1 MRVTNKLNF
10 TNSIQNTMSGASALN
25 KLSMQLSSGM
35 KIQDSYEDASIYI
48 DNTRLEYEL
57 KTLEQIKEATSSAKE
72 MTSNSMKALQDMVK
86 LLENFKVKVTQAAS
100 DSNSQTSREAIAK
113 ELEKIKEQIVQLAN
127 TSINGQ
133 YLFAGAQLN
142 HKPFDSKGNYF
153 GDKNNVNVVTGAG
166 TESPYNIPGFDLF
179 FKAFAG
185 AQLNHKPFDSKGN
198 YFGDKNNVNVVTGAG
213 TESPYNIPGFDLFFK
228 ADGDYQKQITT
239 NESFTDNRYDLN
251 KNPDKKQY
259 LKGNN
264 LWQDLIGLG
273 YVKDKNLEIDKDF
286 DQKDTRLDF
295 PPTTLYVQGVKPDG
309 QSFKSAVLVNPTDKM
324 EDVLEKIGNLYGNT
338 ATEKVVDVTIND
350 SGQIQIRDLKE
361 GNNKL
366 DFHAVAYTPQF
377 DDKTEMQEI
386 ETAMQAANPPL
397 SKDDLTNLVM
407 EAAIGNPARPITD
420 LQSPVQVTINNQQ
433 FEIDLHQTDFIN
445 SKMTDSAGN
454 ATNGADYD
462 NTFFEKHGNSVIGNV
477 SQVIQGTNAYA
488 TDDTKLSEVMSGNAM
503 DSTLNLTVNSKGGNT
518 YNVTVNLQNS
528 TVSFPDPN
536 NPNQNITFPITHTN
550 PTTGNNGV
558 VTPPNE
564 ITYRQIND
572 IIGMF
577 ASDQVPTQTIT
588 PNNGQITNAQYDT
601 LQKLMSDSKST
612 VNVTMDYRGRIS
624 VTDKLSTGTNIGVSL
639 SDSQSGQFPQPPYN
653 HTANQVAGPDMDYR
667 GRISVTDKLST
678 GTNIGVSLSDSQSG
692 QFPQP
697 PYNHT
702 ANQVAGPDF
711 SFNANNS
718 LVIDEPNVDVIKDL
732 DLMIEAV
739 LSGNMRA
746 NADGDNPRNTG
757 MQGALERLD
766 HLSDHINKLNTTMGA
781 YHNNIDNVN
790 MRANADGDNPRN
802 TGMQGALERLDHLSD
817 HINKLNTTM
826 GAYHNNIDNVN
837 TRVTFLGVNVQT
849 LKTKVNDADYG
860 ETLMNLMQTQL
871 AYQASMKA
879 TTTISQLS
887 LLNYM

>member
-179 FKAFAG
+179 FKA
-185 AQLNHKPFDSKGN
+185 
-198 YFGDKNNVNVVTGAG
+198 
-213 TESPYNIPGFDLFFK
+213 
-228 ADGDYQKQITT
+228 DGDYQKQITT
-239 NESFTDNRYDLN
+239 NESFTDNRYDLS
-251 KNPDKKQY
+251 KDPDKKQY
-259 LKGNN
+259 LKGDN

-273 YVKDKNLEIDKDF
+273 YVKDKKLEIDKDF
-286 DQKDTRLDF
+286 EQEDARLDF

-377 DDKTEMQEI
+377 DDKTEMQNI
-386 ETAMQAANPPL
+386 EEAMKATNPHMT
-397 SKDDLTNLVM
+397 KDQLTNLVM
-407 EAAIGNPARPITD
+407 EAAVGNNPQRPITD
-420 LQSPVQVTINNQQ
+420 LRSPVQVTINNQQ

-445 SKMTDSAGN
+445 SKMTDTQGN
-454 ATNGADYD
+454 TTNGADYD

-588 PNNGQITNAQYDT
+588 PNNGQITAQQYDT

-639 SDSQSGQFPQPPYN
+639 SDSQSGQFPPPPY
-653 HTANQVAGPDMDYR
+653 D
-667 GRISVTDKLST
+667 
-678 GTNIGVSLSDSQSG
+678 
-692 QFPQP
+692 
-697 PYNHT
+697 HT

-746 NADGDNPRNTG
+746 D
-757 MQGALERLD
+757 
-766 HLSDHINKLNTTMGA
+766 
-781 YHNNIDNVN
+781 
-790 MRANADGDNPRN
+790 ADGDNPRN

-849 LKTKVNDADYG
+849 LKTKVNDADYA

>member
-179 FKAFAG
+179 FKA
-185 AQLNHKPFDSKGN
+185 
-198 YFGDKNNVNVVTGAG
+198 
-213 TESPYNIPGFDLFFK
+213 
-228 ADGDYQKQITT
+228 DGDYQKQITT

-259 LKGNN
+259 LKGDN

-273 YVKDKNLEIDKDF
+273 YVKDKKLEIDEDF

-377 DDKTEMQEI
+377 DDKTEMQKI
-386 ETAMQAANPPL
+386 EEAMKAQQPPMT
-397 SKDDLTNLVM
+397 KDELTNAVM
-407 EAAIGNPARPITD
+407 QAAIGNPARPITD

-653 HTANQVAGPDMDYR
+653 HTANQVAGPD
-667 GRISVTDKLST
+667 
-678 GTNIGVSLSDSQSG
+678 
-692 QFPQP
+692 
-697 PYNHT
+697 
-702 ANQVAGPDF
+702 F

-739 LSGNMRA
+739 LSG
-746 NADGDNPRNTG
+746 
-757 MQGALERLD
+757 
-766 HLSDHINKLNTTMGA
+766 
-781 YHNNIDNVN
+781 N

>member
-179 FKAFAG
+179 FKA
-185 AQLNHKPFDSKGN
+185 
-198 YFGDKNNVNVVTGAG
+198 
-213 TESPYNIPGFDLFFK
+213 
-228 ADGDYQKQITT
+228 DGDYQKQITT
-239 NESFTDNRYDLN
+239 NESFTDNRHDLS
-251 KNPDKKQY
+251 KDPSKKQY
-259 LKGNN
+259 LKGDN

-273 YVKDKNLEIDKDF
+273 YVKDKKLEIDKDF

-377 DDKTEMQEI
+377 DDKTEMQNI
-386 ETAMQAANPPL
+386 EEAMKATNPPMT
-397 SKDDLTNLVM
+397 KDQLTNLVM
-407 EAAIGNPARPITD
+407 EAAVGNNPQRPITD

-445 SKMTDSAGN
+445 SKMTDSQGN

-462 NTFFEKHGNSVIGNV
+462 NTFFEKHGNSVIGNI

-518 YNVTVNLQNS
+518 YNVSINLQNS

-550 PTTGNNGV
+550 PATGNNGV

-577 ASDQVPTQTIT
+577 ASDQIPTQTIT

-612 VNVTMDYRGRIS
+612 VNVT
-624 VTDKLSTGTNIGVSL
+624 
-639 SDSQSGQFPQPPYN
+639 
-653 HTANQVAGPDMDYR
+653 MDYR

-790 MRANADGDNPRN
+790 
-802 TGMQGALERLDHLSD
+802 
-817 HINKLNTTM
+817 
-826 GAYHNNIDNVN
+826 

>member
-142 HKPFDSKGNYF
+142 N
-153 GDKNNVNVVTGAG
+153 
-166 TESPYNIPGFDLF
+166 
-179 FKAFAG
+179 
-185 AQLNHKPFDSKGN
+185 KPFDSKGN

-239 NESFTDNRYDLN
+239 NEKFTDNRYDLYQ
-251 KNPDKKQY
+251 NPDKTKY
-259 LKGNN
+259 LTGDN

-273 YVKDKNLEIDKDF
+273 YVKDKKLDIDKDF
-286 DQKDTRLDF
+286 EQDTKLNF
-295 PPTTLYVQGVKPDG
+295 PPTTLYVQGVRPDG
-309 QSFKSAVLVNPTDKM
+309 QSFKSAVLVGPEDKM

-338 ATEKVVDVTIND
+338 ATEKVVDVTLND
-350 SGQIQIRDLKE
+350 SGQIQITDLKE

-377 DDKTEMQEI
+377 DDKKEFQDI
-386 ETAMQAANPPL
+386 EEAMKQANPQL
-397 SKDDLTNLVM
+397 TKDNLTNLVM
-407 EAAIGNPARPITD
+407 TEALKRNPPPGNNPITD
-420 LQSPVQVTINNQQ
+420 LNSPVTVTINNKQ
-433 FEIDLHQTDFIN
+433 FTIDLHQTDFIN
-445 SKMTDSAGN
+445 SKMTDSGGN

-462 NTFFEKHGNSVIGNV
+462 NVFFEKHGNSVVGNV

-488 TDDTKLSEVMSGNAM
+488 TDDTKLSEVMSGTAM
-503 DSTLNLTVNSKGGNT
+503 DSTLSLTVNSKGGNT
-518 YNVTVNLQNS
+518 YNVTINLQNS

-536 NPNQNITFPITHTN
+536 NAGQIISFPITHTN

-588 PNNGQITNAQYDT
+588 PNNGQITTQQYGT

-612 VNVTMDYRGRIS
+612 VNVTMDYKGRIS

-639 SDSQSGQFPQPPYN
+639 RDSQSGQFPQPPFT
-653 HTANQVAGPDMDYR
+653 HTANQM
-667 GRISVTDKLST
+667 
-678 GTNIGVSLSDSQSG
+678 
-692 QFPQP
+692 
-697 PYNHT
+697 
-702 ANQVAGPDF
+702 AGPDF
-711 SFNANNS
+711 SFSANNS
-718 LVIDEPNVDVIKDL
+718 LVIDEPNVDIIKDL

-739 LSGNMRA
+739 LSGDMRA
-746 NADGDNPRNTG
+746 D
-757 MQGALERLD
+757 
-766 HLSDHINKLNTTMGA
+766 
-781 YHNNIDNVN
+781 
-790 MRANADGDNPRN
+790 ADGDNPRN

-837 TRVTFLGVNVQT
+837 TRVTFLAVNVQT
-849 LKTKVNDADYG
+849 LKTQVNDADYG

>member
-179 FKAFAG
+179 FKA
-185 AQLNHKPFDSKGN
+185 
-198 YFGDKNNVNVVTGAG
+198 
-213 TESPYNIPGFDLFFK
+213 
-228 ADGDYQKQITT
+228 DGDYQKQITT
-239 NESFTDNRYDLN
+239 NESFTDNRHDLS
-251 KNPDKKQY
+251 KDPSKKQY
-259 LKGNN
+259 LKGDN

-386 ETAMQAANPPL
+386 ETAMQAAQPPL

-420 LQSPVQVTINNQQ
+420 LQSPVQVTINGQQ
-433 FEIDLHQTDFIN
+433 FEIDLHKTDFIN

-503 DSTLNLTVNSKGGNT
+503 DSTLNLTVNSKGENT

-528 TVSFPDPN
+528 TVSFPDPA
-536 NPNQNITFPITHTN
+536 NPGQTITFPITHTN

-612 VNVTMDYRGRIS
+612 VNVT
-624 VTDKLSTGTNIGVSL
+624 
-639 SDSQSGQFPQPPYN
+639 
-653 HTANQVAGPDMDYR
+653 MDYR

-790 MRANADGDNPRN
+790 
-802 TGMQGALERLDHLSD
+802 
-817 HINKLNTTM
+817 
-826 GAYHNNIDNVN
+826 

-849 LKTKVNDADYG
+849 LKTKVNDADYA

>member
-100 DSNSQTSREAIAK
+100 DRNSQTSREAIAK

-179 FKAFAG
+179 FKA
-185 AQLNHKPFDSKGN
+185 
-198 YFGDKNNVNVVTGAG
+198 
-213 TESPYNIPGFDLFFK
+213 
-228 ADGDYQKQITT
+228 DGDYQKQITT
-239 NESFTDNRYDLN
+239 NESFTDNRHDLS
-251 KNPDKKQY
+251 KDPSKKQY
-259 LKGNN
+259 LKGDN

-273 YVKDKNLEIDKDF
+273 YVKDKKLEIDKDF

-377 DDKTEMQEI
+377 DDKTEMQKI
-386 ETAMQAANPPL
+386 EEAMKAQQPPMT
-397 SKDDLTNLVM
+397 KDELTNAVM
-407 EAAIGNPARPITD
+407 QAAIGNPARPITD

-588 PNNGQITNAQYDT
+588 PNNGQINANQYDT

-639 SDSQSGQFPQPPYN
+639 SDSQSGQFPQPPYT
-653 HTANQVAGPDMDYR
+653 HTAN
-667 GRISVTDKLST
+667 
-678 GTNIGVSLSDSQSG
+678 SQ
-692 QFPQP
+692 P
-697 PYNHT
+697 
-702 ANQVAGPDF
+702 GPDF

-739 LSGNMRA
+739 LSG
-746 NADGDNPRNTG
+746 
-757 MQGALERLD
+757 
-766 HLSDHINKLNTTMGA
+766 
-781 YHNNIDNVN
+781 N

>member
-179 FKAFAG
+179 FKA
-185 AQLNHKPFDSKGN
+185 
-198 YFGDKNNVNVVTGAG
+198 
-213 TESPYNIPGFDLFFK
+213 
-228 ADGDYQKQITT
+228 DGDYQKQITT
-239 NESFTDNRYDLN
+239 NESFTDNRHDLS
-251 KNPDKKQY
+251 KDPSKKQY
-259 LKGNN
+259 LKGDN

-286 DQKDTRLDF
+286 DQEDTRLDF

-377 DDKTEMQEI
+377 DDKTEMQKI
-386 ETAMQAANPPL
+386 EEAMKAQQPPMT
-397 SKDDLTNLVM
+397 KVELTNAVM
-407 EAAIGNPARPITD
+407 QAAIGNPARPITD

-528 TVSFPDPN
+528 TVSFPDPA
-536 NPNQNITFPITHTN
+536 NPGQTITFPITHTN

-639 SDSQSGQFPQPPYN
+639 SDSQSGHFPQPPYD
-653 HTANQVAGPDMDYR
+653 HTAN
-667 GRISVTDKLST
+667 
-678 GTNIGVSLSDSQSG
+678 SQ
-692 QFPQP
+692 P
-697 PYNHT
+697 
-702 ANQVAGPDF
+702 GPDF

-746 NADGDNPRNTG
+746 NADGN
-757 MQGALERLD
+757 
-766 HLSDHINKLNTTMGA
+766 
-781 YHNNIDNVN
+781 
-790 MRANADGDNPRN
+790 NPRN

-849 LKTKVNDADYG
+849 LKTKVNDADYA

>member
-179 FKAFAG
+179 FKA
-185 AQLNHKPFDSKGN
+185 
-198 YFGDKNNVNVVTGAG
+198 
-213 TESPYNIPGFDLFFK
+213 
-228 ADGDYQKQITT
+228 DGDYQKQITT
-239 NESFTDNRYDLN
+239 NESFTDNRHDLS
-251 KNPDKKQY
+251 KDPSKKQY
-259 LKGNN
+259 LKGDN

-377 DDKTEMQEI
+377 DDKKEFQEI
-386 ETAMQAANPPL
+386 KEAMKAQQPPMT
-397 SKDDLTNLVM
+397 KDELTNAVM
-407 EAAIGNPARPITD
+407 QAAIGNPARPITD

-445 SKMTDSAGN
+445 SKMTDTQGN

-588 PNNGQITNAQYDT
+588 PNNGQITAQQYDT

-612 VNVTMDYRGRIS
+612 VNVT
-624 VTDKLSTGTNIGVSL
+624 
-639 SDSQSGQFPQPPYN
+639 
-653 HTANQVAGPDMDYR
+653 MDYR

-790 MRANADGDNPRN
+790 
-802 TGMQGALERLDHLSD
+802 
-817 HINKLNTTM
+817 
-826 GAYHNNIDNVN
+826 

-849 LKTKVNDADYG
+849 LKTKVNDADYA

>member
-179 FKAFAG
+179 FKA
-185 AQLNHKPFDSKGN
+185 
-198 YFGDKNNVNVVTGAG
+198 
-213 TESPYNIPGFDLFFK
+213 
-228 ADGDYQKQITT
+228 DGDYQKQITT
-239 NESFTDNRYDLN
+239 NESFTDNRHDLS
-251 KNPDKKQY
+251 KDPSKKQY
-259 LKGNN
+259 LKGDN

-338 ATEKVVDVTIND
+338 VTEKVVDVTIND

-377 DDKTEMQEI
+377 DDKTEMQKI
-386 ETAMQAANPPL
+386 EEAMKAQQPPMTKDELTNAVMQAAI
-397 SKDDLTNLVM
+397 D
-407 EAAIGNPARPITD
+407 NPARPITD
-420 LQSPVQVTINNQQ
+420 LQSPVQVTINNQR

-653 HTANQVAGPDMDYR
+653 HTANQVAGPD
-667 GRISVTDKLST
+667 
-678 GTNIGVSLSDSQSG
+678 
-692 QFPQP
+692 
-697 PYNHT
+697 
-702 ANQVAGPDF
+702 F

-739 LSGNMRA
+739 LSG
-746 NADGDNPRNTG
+746 
-757 MQGALERLD
+757 
-766 HLSDHINKLNTTMGA
+766 
-781 YHNNIDNVN
+781 N

>member
-25 KLSMQLSSGM
+25 KLDMQLSSGM

-57 KTLEQIKEATSSAKE
+57 ETLKQIKEATSSAKE

-179 FKAFAG
+179 FKA
-185 AQLNHKPFDSKGN
+185 
-198 YFGDKNNVNVVTGAG
+198 
-213 TESPYNIPGFDLFFK
+213 
-228 ADGDYQKQITT
+228 DGDYQKQITT
-239 NESFTDNRYDLN
+239 NESFTDNRYDLS
-251 KNPDKKQY
+251 KDPDKKQY
-259 LKGNN
+259 LKGDN

-273 YVKDKNLEIDKDF
+273 YVKDKNLKIDKDF
-286 DQKDTRLDF
+286 EQDDTRLKF

-386 ETAMQAANPPL
+386 ETAMQAAQPPL

-407 EAAIGNPARPITD
+407 EAAIGNNPARPITN
-420 LQSPVQVTINNQQ
+420 LQSPVQITINNQQ

-445 SKMTDSAGN
+445 SKMTDTQGN

-528 TVSFPDPN
+528 TVSFPDPA
-536 NPNQNITFPITHTN
+536 NPNQTITFPITHTN

-624 VTDKLSTGTNIGVSL
+624 VTDKLSTGTNIGISL
-639 SDSQSGQFPQPPYN
+639 NDSQSGHF
-653 HTANQVAGPDMDYR
+653 
-667 GRISVTDKLST
+667 L
-678 GTNIGVSLSDSQSG
+678 
-692 QFPQP
+692 QP

-790 MRANADGDNPRN
+790 
-802 TGMQGALERLDHLSD
+802 
-817 HINKLNTTM
+817 
-826 GAYHNNIDNVN
+826 

-849 LKTKVNDADYG
+849 LKTKVNDADYS

>member
-25 KLSMQLSSGM
+25 KLSLQLSLGM

-57 KTLEQIKEATSSAKE
+57 ETLKQIKEATSSAKE

-179 FKAFAG
+179 FKA
-185 AQLNHKPFDSKGN
+185 
-198 YFGDKNNVNVVTGAG
+198 
-213 TESPYNIPGFDLFFK
+213 
-228 ADGDYQKQITT
+228 DGDYQKQITT
-239 NESFTDNRYDLN
+239 NESFTDNRYDLS
-251 KNPDKKQY
+251 KDPDKKQY
-259 LKGNN
+259 LKGDN

-273 YVKDKNLEIDKDF
+273 YVKDKNLNIDKDF
-286 DQKDTRLDF
+286 EQDDTRLKF

-377 DDKTEMQEI
+377 DDRTEMQEI
-386 ETAMQAANPPL
+386 ENAMQAAQPPL

-407 EAAIGNPARPITD
+407 EAAIGNNPARPITN
-420 LQSPVQVTINNQQ
+420 LQSSVQITINNQQ

-445 SKMTDSAGN
+445 SKMTDTQGN

-528 TVSFPDPN
+528 TVSFPDPA
-536 NPNQNITFPITHTN
+536 NPNQTITFPITHTN

-639 SDSQSGQFPQPPYN
+639 SDSQSGHFPQPPYN
-653 HTANQVAGPDMDYR
+653 HTA
-667 GRISVTDKLST
+667 S
-678 GTNIGVSLSDSQSG
+678 
-692 QFPQP
+692 
-697 PYNHT
+697 
-702 ANQVAGPDF
+702 QVAGPDF

-790 MRANADGDNPRN
+790 
-802 TGMQGALERLDHLSD
+802 
-817 HINKLNTTM
+817 
-826 GAYHNNIDNVN
+826 

-849 LKTKVNDADYG
+849 LKTKVNDADYT

>member
-127 TSINGQ
+127 TSVNGQ
-133 YLFAGAQLN
+133 YLF
-142 HKPFDSKGNYF
+142 S
-153 GDKNNVNVVTGAG
+153 
-166 TESPYNIPGFDLF
+166 
-179 FKAFAG
+179 G

-239 NESFTDNRYDLN
+239 NESFTDNRYDLS
-251 KNPDKKQY
+251 KDPSKKQY
-259 LKGNN
+259 LKGDN

-273 YVKDKNLEIDKDF
+273 YVKDKNLDIDKDF
-286 DQKDTRLDF
+286 EQDDTRLDF

-377 DDKTEMQEI
+377 DDKTEMQKI

-407 EAAIGNPARPITD
+407 EAAIGNNPARPITD

-445 SKMTDSAGN
+445 SKMTDTQGN

-462 NTFFEKHGNSVIGNV
+462 NTFFEKHGNSVIGNI

-503 DSTLNLTVNSKGGNT
+503 DSTLNLTVNSKGRNT
-518 YNVTVNLQNS
+518 YNVSINLQNS

-550 PTTGNNGV
+550 PATGNDGV

-577 ASDQVPTQTIT
+577 ASDQIPTQTIT
-588 PNNGQITNAQYDT
+588 PNNGQITANQYDT

-612 VNVTMDYRGRIS
+612 VNVT
-624 VTDKLSTGTNIGVSL
+624 
-639 SDSQSGQFPQPPYN
+639 
-653 HTANQVAGPDMDYR
+653 MDYR

-746 NADGDNPRNTG
+746 NAD
-757 MQGALERLD
+757 A
-766 HLSDHINKLNTTMGA
+766 
-781 YHNNIDNVN
+781 
-790 MRANADGDNPRN
+790 DNPRN

>member
-142 HKPFDSKGNYF
+142 N
-153 GDKNNVNVVTGAG
+153 
-166 TESPYNIPGFDLF
+166 
-179 FKAFAG
+179 
-185 AQLNHKPFDSKGN
+185 KPFDSKGN

-259 LKGNN
+259 LKGDN

-286 DQKDTRLDF
+286 EQDDTRLKF

-377 DDKTEMQEI
+377 DDKTEMKNI
-386 ETAMQAANPPL
+386 KNAMAANNPAMDM
-397 SKDDLTNLVM
+397 DDLTNLVM
-407 EAAIGNPARPITD
+407 TEALKRNPPAAGNNPITD

-433 FEIDLHQTDFIN
+433 FTIDLHQTDFIN

-518 YNVTVNLQNS
+518 YNVTVDLQNS
-528 TVSFPDPN
+528 TVSFPDPA
-536 NPNQNITFPITHTN
+536 NPGQTITFPITHTN

-588 PNNGQITNAQYDT
+588 PNNGQINANQYDT

-612 VNVTMDYRGRIS
+612 VNVT
-624 VTDKLSTGTNIGVSL
+624 
-639 SDSQSGQFPQPPYN
+639 
-653 HTANQVAGPDMDYR
+653 MDYR

-790 MRANADGDNPRN
+790 
-802 TGMQGALERLDHLSD
+802 
-817 HINKLNTTM
+817 
-826 GAYHNNIDNVN
+826 

>member
-179 FKAFAG
+179 FKA
-185 AQLNHKPFDSKGN
+185 
-198 YFGDKNNVNVVTGAG
+198 
-213 TESPYNIPGFDLFFK
+213 
-228 ADGDYQKQITT
+228 DGDYQKQITT

-251 KNPDKKQY
+251 ENPDKKQY
-259 LKGNN
+259 LKGDN

-273 YVKDKNLEIDKDF
+273 YVKDKKLDIDKDF
-286 DQKDTRLDF
+286 EQDDTRLKF

-377 DDKTEMQEI
+377 DDKTEMQNI
-386 ETAMQAANPPL
+386 EEAMKATNPPMT
-397 SKDDLTNLVM
+397 KDQLTNLVM
-407 EAAIGNPARPITD
+407 EAAVGNNPQRPITD

-445 SKMTDSAGN
+445 SKMTDTQGN
-454 ATNGADYD
+454 TTNGADYD

-528 TVSFPDPN
+528 TVSFPDPA
-536 NPNQNITFPITHTN
+536 NPGQTITFPITHTN

-588 PNNGQITNAQYDT
+588 PNNGQINANQYDT

-612 VNVTMDYRGRIS
+612 VNVT
-624 VTDKLSTGTNIGVSL
+624 
-639 SDSQSGQFPQPPYN
+639 
-653 HTANQVAGPDMDYR
+653 MDYR

-790 MRANADGDNPRN
+790 
-802 TGMQGALERLDHLSD
+802 
-817 HINKLNTTM
+817 
-826 GAYHNNIDNVN
+826 

-849 LKTKVNDADYG
+849 LKTKVNDADYA

>member
-179 FKAFAG
+179 FKA
-185 AQLNHKPFDSKGN
+185 
-198 YFGDKNNVNVVTGAG
+198 
-213 TESPYNIPGFDLFFK
+213 
-228 ADGDYQKQITT
+228 DGDYQKQITT
-239 NESFTDNRYDLN
+239 NESFTDNRHDLS
-251 KNPDKKQY
+251 KDPSKKQY
-259 LKGNN
+259 LKGDN

-273 YVKDKNLEIDKDF
+273 YVKDKKLEIDKDF

-386 ETAMQAANPPL
+386 ETAMRAAQPPL

-445 SKMTDSAGN
+445 SKMTDTQGN

-528 TVSFPDPN
+528 TVSFPDPA
-536 NPNQNITFPITHTN
+536 NPGQTITFPITHTN

-588 PNNGQITNAQYDT
+588 PNNGQINANQYDT

-639 SDSQSGQFPQPPYN
+639 SDSQSGQFPQPPYT
-653 HTANQVAGPDMDYR
+653 HTAN
-667 GRISVTDKLST
+667 
-678 GTNIGVSLSDSQSG
+678 SQ
-692 QFPQP
+692 P
-697 PYNHT
+697 
-702 ANQVAGPDF
+702 GPDF

-790 MRANADGDNPRN
+790 
-802 TGMQGALERLDHLSD
+802 
-817 HINKLNTTM
+817 
-826 GAYHNNIDNVN
+826 

-849 LKTKVNDADYG
+849 LKTKVNDADYA

>member
-25 KLSMQLSSGM
+25 KLDMQLSSGM

-57 KTLEQIKEATSSAKE
+57 ETLKQIKEATSSAKE

-179 FKAFAG
+179 FKA
-185 AQLNHKPFDSKGN
+185 
-198 YFGDKNNVNVVTGAG
+198 
-213 TESPYNIPGFDLFFK
+213 
-228 ADGDYQKQITT
+228 DGDYQKQITT
-239 NESFTDNRYDLN
+239 NESFTDNRYDLS
-251 KNPDKKQY
+251 KDPDKKQY
-259 LKGNN
+259 LKGDN

-273 YVKDKNLEIDKDF
+273 YVKDKNLKIDKDF
-286 DQKDTRLDF
+286 EQDDTRLKF

-377 DDKTEMQEI
+377 DDKTEMQKI
-386 ETAMQAANPPL
+386 ETAMQAAQPPL

-407 EAAIGNPARPITD
+407 EAAIGNNPARPITD
-420 LQSPVQVTINNQQ
+420 LQSPVQITINNQQ

-445 SKMTDSAGN
+445 SKMTDTQGG

-503 DSTLNLTVNSKGGNT
+503 DSILNLTVNSKGGNT

-528 TVSFPDPN
+528 TVSFPDPA
-536 NPNQNITFPITHTN
+536 NPNQTITFPITHTN

-624 VTDKLSTGTNIGVSL
+624 VTDKLSTGTNIGISL
-639 SDSQSGQFPQPPYN
+639 SDSQSG
-653 HTANQVAGPDMDYR
+653 H
-667 GRISVTDKLST
+667 
-678 GTNIGVSLSDSQSG
+678 
-692 QFPQP
+692 FPQP

-790 MRANADGDNPRN
+790 
-802 TGMQGALERLDHLSD
+802 
-817 HINKLNTTM
+817 
-826 GAYHNNIDNVN
+826 

-849 LKTKVNDADYG
+849 LKTKVNDADYS

>member
-127 TSINGQ
+127 TSVNGQ
-133 YLFAGAQLN
+133 YLF
-142 HKPFDSKGNYF
+142 S
-153 GDKNNVNVVTGAG
+153 
-166 TESPYNIPGFDLF
+166 
-179 FKAFAG
+179 G

-239 NESFTDNRYDLN
+239 NESFTDNRYDLS
-251 KNPDKKQY
+251 KDPSKKQY
-259 LKGNN
+259 LKGDN

-273 YVKDKNLEIDKDF
+273 YVKDKNLDIDKDF
-286 DQKDTRLDF
+286 EQDDTRLDF

-338 ATEKVVDVTIND
+338 VTEKVVDVTIND

-377 DDKTEMQEI
+377 DDKTEMQKI
-386 ETAMQAANPPL
+386 EEAMKAQQPPMT
-397 SKDDLTNLVM
+397 KDELTNAVM
-407 EAAIGNPARPITD
+407 QAAIGNPARPITD

-550 PTTGNNGV
+550 PATGNNGV

-612 VNVTMDYRGRIS
+612 VNVT
-624 VTDKLSTGTNIGVSL
+624 
-639 SDSQSGQFPQPPYN
+639 
-653 HTANQVAGPDMDYR
+653 MDYR

-790 MRANADGDNPRN
+790 
-802 TGMQGALERLDHLSD
+802 
-817 HINKLNTTM
+817 
-826 GAYHNNIDNVN
+826 

>member
-179 FKAFAG
+179 FKA
-185 AQLNHKPFDSKGN
+185 
-198 YFGDKNNVNVVTGAG
+198 
-213 TESPYNIPGFDLFFK
+213 
-228 ADGDYQKQITT
+228 DGDYQKQITT
-239 NESFTDNRYDLN
+239 NESFTDNRHDLS
-251 KNPDKKQY
+251 KDPSKKQY
-259 LKGNN
+259 LKGDN

-338 ATEKVVDVTIND
+338 STEKVVDVTIND

-377 DDKTEMQEI
+377 DDKTEMEKI
-386 ETAMQAANPPL
+386 KNAMAANNPAMDM
-397 SKDDLTNLVM
+397 DDLTNLVM
-407 EAAIGNPARPITD
+407 IEALKRNPPAAGNNPITD

-433 FEIDLHQTDFIN
+433 FTIDLHQTDFIN
-445 SKMTDSAGN
+445 SKMTDTQGN

-528 TVSFPDPN
+528 IVSFPDPA
-536 NPNQNITFPITHTN
+536 NPGQTITFPITHTN

-612 VNVTMDYRGRIS
+612 VNVT
-624 VTDKLSTGTNIGVSL
+624 
-639 SDSQSGQFPQPPYN
+639 
-653 HTANQVAGPDMDYR
+653 MDYR

-790 MRANADGDNPRN
+790 
-802 TGMQGALERLDHLSD
+802 
-817 HINKLNTTM
+817 
-826 GAYHNNIDNVN
+826 

>member
-179 FKAFAG
+179 FKA
-185 AQLNHKPFDSKGN
+185 
-198 YFGDKNNVNVVTGAG
+198 
-213 TESPYNIPGFDLFFK
+213 
-228 ADGDYQKQITT
+228 DGDYQKQITT
-239 NESFTDNRYDLN
+239 NESFTDNRHDLS
-251 KNPDKKQY
+251 KDPSKKQY
-259 LKGNN
+259 LKGDN

-273 YVKDKNLEIDKDF
+273 YVKDKKLEIDKDF

-377 DDKTEMQEI
+377 DDKKEFQEI
-386 ETAMQAANPPL
+386 KEAMEAQQPPMTKDELTNAIMTEALKRNPP
-397 SKDDLTNLVM
+397 
-407 EAAIGNPARPITD
+407 AAGNNPITD

-433 FEIDLHQTDFIN
+433 FTIDLHQTDFIN

-528 TVSFPDPN
+528 TVSFPDPA
-536 NPNQNITFPITHTN
+536 NPGQTITFPITHTN

-612 VNVTMDYRGRIS
+612 VNVT
-624 VTDKLSTGTNIGVSL
+624 
-639 SDSQSGQFPQPPYN
+639 
-653 HTANQVAGPDMDYR
+653 MDYR

-790 MRANADGDNPRN
+790 
-802 TGMQGALERLDHLSD
+802 
-817 HINKLNTTM
+817 
-826 GAYHNNIDNVN
+826 

>member
-179 FKAFAG
+179 FKA
-185 AQLNHKPFDSKGN
+185 
-198 YFGDKNNVNVVTGAG
+198 
-213 TESPYNIPGFDLFFK
+213 
-228 ADGDYQKQITT
+228 DGDYQKQITT

-259 LKGNN
+259 LKGDN

-273 YVKDKNLEIDKDF
+273 YVKDKKLEIDKDF

-309 QSFKSAVLVNPTDKM
+309 QSFKSAVLVGPEDKM

-377 DDKTEMQEI
+377 SDKTQMKDI
-386 ETAMQAANPPL
+386 ETEMAAAQPPL
-397 SKDDLTNLVM
+397 DKDALTNLVM
-407 EAAIGNPARPITD
+407 EEALKRNPPPGNNPITD
-420 LQSPVQVTINNQQ
+420 LNSPVTVTINNKQ
-433 FEIDLHQTDFIN
+433 FTIDLHQTNFIN
-445 SKMTDSAGN
+445 SKLTDTQGN

-518 YNVTVNLQNS
+518 YNVTVDLQNS
-528 TVSFPDPN
+528 TVSFPDPA
-536 NPNQNITFPITHTN
+536 NPGQTITFPITHTN

-588 PNNGQITNAQYDT
+588 PNNGQINANQYDT

-639 SDSQSGQFPQPPYN
+639 SDSQSGQFPQPPYT
-653 HTANQVAGPDMDYR
+653 HTAN
-667 GRISVTDKLST
+667 
-678 GTNIGVSLSDSQSG
+678 SQ
-692 QFPQP
+692 P
-697 PYNHT
+697 
-702 ANQVAGPDF
+702 GPDF

-790 MRANADGDNPRN
+790 
-802 TGMQGALERLDHLSD
+802 
-817 HINKLNTTM
+817 
-826 GAYHNNIDNVN
+826 

-849 LKTKVNDADYG
+849 LKTKVNDADYA

>member
-179 FKAFAG
+179 FKA
-185 AQLNHKPFDSKGN
+185 
-198 YFGDKNNVNVVTGAG
+198 
-213 TESPYNIPGFDLFFK
+213 
-228 ADGDYQKQITT
+228 DGDYQKQITT
-239 NESFTDNRYDLN
+239 NESFTDNRHDLS
-251 KNPDKKQY
+251 KDPSKKQY
-259 LKGNN
+259 LKGDN

-377 DDKTEMQEI
+377 DDKTEMEKI
-386 ETAMQAANPPL
+386 KNAMAANNPAMDM
-397 SKDDLTNLVM
+397 DDLTNLVM
-407 EAAIGNPARPITD
+407 TEALKRNPPAAGNNPITD

-528 TVSFPDPN
+528 TVSFPDPA
-536 NPNQNITFPITHTN
+536 NPGQTITFPITHTN

-588 PNNGQITNAQYDT
+588 PNNGQINANQYDT

-612 VNVTMDYRGRIS
+612 VNVT
-624 VTDKLSTGTNIGVSL
+624 
-639 SDSQSGQFPQPPYN
+639 
-653 HTANQVAGPDMDYR
+653 MDYR

-790 MRANADGDNPRN
+790 
-802 TGMQGALERLDHLSD
+802 
-817 HINKLNTTM
+817 
-826 GAYHNNIDNVN
+826 

>member
-179 FKAFAG
+179 FKA
-185 AQLNHKPFDSKGN
+185 
-198 YFGDKNNVNVVTGAG
+198 
-213 TESPYNIPGFDLFFK
+213 
-228 ADGDYQKQITT
+228 DGDYQKQITT
-239 NESFTDNRYDLN
+239 NESFTDNRHDLS
-251 KNPDKKQY
+251 KDPSKKQY
-259 LKGNN
+259 LKGDN

-386 ETAMQAANPPL
+386 EAAMQAAQPPL

-420 LQSPVQVTINNQQ
+420 LQSPVQVTINGQQ

-528 TVSFPDPN
+528 TVSFPDPA
-536 NPNQNITFPITHTN
+536 NPGQTITFPITHTN

-577 ASDQVPTQTIT
+577 ASDQVPTQSIQ

-653 HTANQVAGPDMDYR
+653 HTANP
-667 GRISVTDKLST
+667 
-678 GTNIGVSLSDSQSG
+678 
-692 QFPQP
+692 
-697 PYNHT
+697 
-702 ANQVAGPDF
+702 VAGPDF

-790 MRANADGDNPRN
+790 
-802 TGMQGALERLDHLSD
+802 
-817 HINKLNTTM
+817 
-826 GAYHNNIDNVN
+826 

-849 LKTKVNDADYG
+849 LKTKVNDADYA

>member
-179 FKAFAG
+179 FKA
-185 AQLNHKPFDSKGN
+185 
-198 YFGDKNNVNVVTGAG
+198 
-213 TESPYNIPGFDLFFK
+213 
-228 ADGDYQKQITT
+228 DGDYQKQITT

-259 LKGNN
+259 LKGDN

-377 DDKTEMQEI
+377 DDKTEMEKI
-386 ETAMQAANPPL
+386 KNAMAANNPAMDM
-397 SKDDLTNLVM
+397 DDLTNLVM
-407 EAAIGNPARPITD
+407 TEALKRNPPAAGNNPITD

-433 FEIDLHQTDFIN
+433 FTIDLHQTDFIN
-445 SKMTDSAGN
+445 SKMTDTQGN

-503 DSTLNLTVNSKGGNT
+503 DSTLNLTVNSKDGNT

-528 TVSFPDPN
+528 TVSFPDPA
-536 NPNQNITFPITHTN
+536 NPGQTITFPITHTN

-577 ASDQVPTQTIT
+577 ASDQVPTQSIQ

-639 SDSQSGQFPQPPYN
+639 SDSQSGQFPQPPYT
-653 HTANQVAGPDMDYR
+653 HTAN
-667 GRISVTDKLST
+667 
-678 GTNIGVSLSDSQSG
+678 SQ
-692 QFPQP
+692 P
-697 PYNHT
+697 
-702 ANQVAGPDF
+702 GPDF

-790 MRANADGDNPRN
+790 
-802 TGMQGALERLDHLSD
+802 
-817 HINKLNTTM
+817 
-826 GAYHNNIDNVN
+826 

-849 LKTKVNDADYG
+849 LKTKVNDADYA

>member
-179 FKAFAG
+179 FKA
-185 AQLNHKPFDSKGN
+185 
-198 YFGDKNNVNVVTGAG
+198 
-213 TESPYNIPGFDLFFK
+213 
-228 ADGDYQKQITT
+228 DGDYQKQITT
-239 NESFTDNRYDLN
+239 NESFTDNRYDLS

-259 LKGNN
+259 LKGDN

-273 YVKDKNLEIDKDF
+273 YVKDKNLDIDKDF
-286 DQKDTRLDF
+286 EQDDTRLDF

-309 QSFKSAVLVNPTDKM
+309 QSFKSAVLVGPKDKM

-338 ATEKVVDVTIND
+338 TTEKVVDVTIND

-377 DDKTEMQEI
+377 DDKTEMQNIKE
-386 ETAMQAANPPL
+386 AMKATNPPMT
-397 SKDDLTNLVM
+397 KDQLTNLVM
-407 EAAIGNPARPITD
+407 GAAVGNNPQRPITD

-445 SKMTDSAGN
+445 SKMTDTQGN
-454 ATNGADYD
+454 TTNGADYD

-653 HTANQVAGPDMDYR
+653 HTANQVAGPD
-667 GRISVTDKLST
+667 
-678 GTNIGVSLSDSQSG
+678 
-692 QFPQP
+692 
-697 PYNHT
+697 
-702 ANQVAGPDF
+702 F

-790 MRANADGDNPRN
+790 
-802 TGMQGALERLDHLSD
+802 
-817 HINKLNTTM
+817 
-826 GAYHNNIDNVN
+826 

-849 LKTKVNDADYG
+849 LKTKVNDADYA

>member
-179 FKAFAG
+179 FKA
-185 AQLNHKPFDSKGN
+185 
-198 YFGDKNNVNVVTGAG
+198 
-213 TESPYNIPGFDLFFK
+213 
-228 ADGDYQKQITT
+228 DGDYQKQITT
-239 NESFTDNRYDLN
+239 NESFTDNRHDLSKDPN
-251 KNPDKKQY
+251 KKQY
-259 LKGNN
+259 LKGDN

-273 YVKDKNLEIDKDF
+273 YVKDKKLEIDKDF
-286 DQKDTRLDF
+286 DQENTRLDF

-377 DDKTEMQEI
+377 DDKTEMQKI
-386 ETAMQAANPPL
+386 ETAMQAAQPPL

-445 SKMTDSAGN
+445 SKMTDTQGN

-588 PNNGQITNAQYDT
+588 PNNGQITAQQYDT

-653 HTANQVAGPDMDYR
+653 HTAN
-667 GRISVTDKLST
+667 
-678 GTNIGVSLSDSQSG
+678 SQ
-692 QFPQP
+692 P
-697 PYNHT
+697 
-702 ANQVAGPDF
+702 GPDF

-746 NADGDNPRNTG
+746 D
-757 MQGALERLD
+757 
-766 HLSDHINKLNTTMGA
+766 
-781 YHNNIDNVN
+781 
-790 MRANADGDNPRN
+790 ADGDNPRN

-849 LKTKVNDADYG
+849 LKTKVNDADYA